1 MRLSSDRWTL
11 SSECGIAYILYSGQ
25 RFRHNNIIRINRGR
39 RYCVHIINFYRM
51 I

>member
-11 SSECGIAYILYSGQ
+11 SSAECGIIPYSGQ
-25 RFRHNNIIRINRGR
+25 RYRRNNIIRINRGR
-39 RYCVHIINFYRM
+39 RRVHIINFYRM